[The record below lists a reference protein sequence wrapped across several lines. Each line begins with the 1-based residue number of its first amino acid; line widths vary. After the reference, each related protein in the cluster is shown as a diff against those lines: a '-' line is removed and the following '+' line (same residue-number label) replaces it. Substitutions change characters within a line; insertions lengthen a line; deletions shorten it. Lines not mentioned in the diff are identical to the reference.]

1 MSQLTVLVVAK
12 DRLVAAVLGALIELS
27 GRRVAFRSNNE
38 GIDSAVRR
46 ATAELVLFD
55 CALGISTCAE
65 IAATARLE
73 GARLLMFSASHTER
87 EARDIASL
95 YRAQCFVLPVKP
107 REFMALVDQAWGTT
121 FAT

>member
-1 MSQLTVLVVAK
+1 VYVAV
-12 DRLVAAVLGALIELS
+12 DRF
-27 GRRVAFRSNNE
+27 GRRQGSPHRGVAWCSSCPGAALRFRSDNE

-46 ATAELVLFD
+46 VTAELVLFD

-95 YRAQCFVLPVKP
+95 YGAVCFVLPVKP
-107 REFMALVDQAWGTT
+107 REFMELVDRALGTT
-121 FAT
+121 IAT